1 MSNDNAATLKVINEA
16 SLVSALINLGLSILK
31 IVFGILGFSYA
42 LVTDGIH
49 SISDILIDGLVVIS
63 ARVART
69 APNKILPY
77 GYRRIETIGTI
88 VISLIIM
95 AVGVSILW
103 DGSLRL
109 IHHTATES
117 PTLAVFIVAAISVV
131 ANEWLY
137 RYTLK
142 KSAEINSTILEAN
155 AWHNRSDALT
165 SLLVLGGAFF
175 AYLGWHQV
183 DTIAALI
190 ISLFIIKMGIS
201 YTWENIREL
210 VDSSADPELV
220 EQLQKAILAIDG
232 VVSLH
237 QLRTRKHADK
247 ILLDGHVQ
255 VSPRISVSEG
265 HFVGTV
271 VYAKIK
277 ELVPNLLDATIHID
291 AENDDYIYKNL
302 QAVTKTSNREK
313 INQLLQNH
321 SPKLPGIDQITQ
333 MTLHYLANRVEI
345 VLLLPLSVLDQHQ
358 KSDLYTLYE
367 GCLNQLTDI
376 KSVTIN
382 FFRD

>member
-1 MSNDNAATLKVINEA
+1 MTVDKKELNIINRA
-16 SLVSALINLGLSILK
+16 SLVSALTNLALSILK

-63 ARVART
+63 ARVARN

-88 VISLIIM
+88 IISLIIL
-95 AVGVSILW
+95 AVGASILW
-103 DGSLRL
+103 DGIDHLL
-109 IHHTATES
+109 HHTVTQS
-117 PTLAVFIVAAISVV
+117 PTLSVFVVAAISAL

-142 KSAEINSTILEAN
+142 KSNDINSAILKAN
-155 AWHNRSDALT
+155 AWHNRSDAMT
-165 SLLVLGGAFF
+165 SLLVLVGAFF
-175 AYLGWHQV
+175 AHLGWNQV
-183 DTIAALI
+183 DTIAAII
-190 ISLFIIKMGIS
+190 ISLFIIKMGAR
-201 YTWENIREL
+201 YTWDNIREL

-220 EQLQKAILAIDG
+220 DQLHQAIMAIDG

-265 HFVGTV
+265 HFIGTV

-302 QAVTKTSNREK
+302 QAVTRTSNREQIK
-313 INQLLQNH
+313 HQLKQH
-321 SPKLPGIDQITQ
+321 SPALPGIDGLQDL
-333 MTLHYLANRVEI
+333 TLHYLANKVE
-345 VLLLPLSVLDQHQ
+345 VELLLPLSVLDTLS
-358 KSDLYTLYE
+358 KSEVHSLYE
-367 GCLNQLTDI
+367 GCLNQLIDI
-376 KSVTIN
+376 ESVAIN